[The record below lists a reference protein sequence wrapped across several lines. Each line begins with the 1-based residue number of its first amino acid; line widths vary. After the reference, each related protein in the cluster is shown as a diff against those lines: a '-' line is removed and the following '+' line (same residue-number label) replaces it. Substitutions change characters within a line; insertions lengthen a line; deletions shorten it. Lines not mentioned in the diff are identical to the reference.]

1 MANKTEIISKIELP
15 IPPSTNQLFRA
26 RQRGRRGHFYKS
38 RVYMDWIKEVS
49 LTVPRGKPIEGLAE
63 IAIEIHGG
71 TGWTHR
77 RDLDNTNKAVIDL
90 LKNKSYIH
98 DDNTK
103 HVRKI
108 TTSYHAPSLKNA
120 RAICVVYISH
130 LKF

>member
-1 MANKTEIISKIELP
+1 MRIELP

-38 RVYMDWIKEVS
+38 RVYMDWLREVS
-49 LTVPRGKPIEGLAE
+49 LVVPRGKPIEGLAE
-63 IAIEIHGG
+63 IEIEIHGG

-90 LKNKSYIH
+90 LKNKNYIH

-108 TTSYHAPSLKNA
+108 TTSYHAPTLKNSRAVCVVLLSSLK
-120 RAICVVYISH
+120 S
-130 LKF
+130 